1 MKEKQFD
8 PARYN
13 EKSPAP
19 GLAAVNTHNSEEVE
33 PDNVPPQQVMNEE
46 EMKRVEQE
54 QNRTRQSENQ
64 EL

>member
-19 GLAAVNTHNSEEVE
+19 GLAAVNTHNPEEEV
-33 PDNVPPQQVMNEE
+33 PTQVPPQQTVSEE
-46 EMKRVEQE
+46 EMKRVEKE
-54 QNRTRQSENQ
+54 QNRTQQPEG
-64 EL
+64 E